1 MTHDR
6 WSRREVLKGA
16 GLALG
21 TLALPLR
28 PSLGADFALPE
39 AATIELQSSPLVY
52 VSPLRRDG
60 QESTC
65 HGEVWFFWDQGS
77 VALATDADS
86 WKSRAVKSGHQSA
99 RVWVG
104 DFGPV
109 GKAGDKYR
117 SAPTFLA
124 HAARDQDPAAYE
136 RLLAAFAKKYASSWG
151 KWESSFRDG
160 LADGSRFLIRYT
172 PKSA

>member
-1 MTHDR
+1 MTHAH

-16 GLALG
+16 GLVLG

-28 PSLGADFALPE
+28 TSFAADFALSE
-39 AATIELQSSPLVY
+39 AAQSELQSSPLVY

-86 WKSRAVKSGHQSA
+86 WKSRAVKSGHDSA
-99 RVWVG
+99 RIWVG

-109 GKAGDKYR
+109 KKAADKYR
-117 SAPTFLA
+117 SAPTILA
-124 HAARDQDPAAYE
+124 KAPRDQDPAASE
-136 RLLAAFAKKYASSWG
+136 RLLAAFAKKSESSWG
-151 KWESSFRDG
+151 KWETYFREG